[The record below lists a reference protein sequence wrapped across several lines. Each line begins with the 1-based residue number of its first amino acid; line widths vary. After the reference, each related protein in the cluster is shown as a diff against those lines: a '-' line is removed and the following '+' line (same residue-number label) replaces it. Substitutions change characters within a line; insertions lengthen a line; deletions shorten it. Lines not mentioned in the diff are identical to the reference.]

1 MKKKHIGADK
11 HRRLLFGGMAVLT
24 FMTCTN
30 MPLEV
35 QASDFNSTN
44 SISIDKTLTVKGCV
58 TDENGEPIIGA
69 NVIVKGTG
77 RGTITDIDGKYV
89 LKVAPGETLVFSF
102 VGMENKEIKVK
113 SSQTVINVEMN
124 SNTTMLEDVVV
135 TGYQTLSKERATGA
149 YSVLTEK
156 STKGKLETNIMS
168 RIEGMVA
175 GINRTANSDESIVIR
190 GITTI
195 NEKTT
200 PLYVVDGMPFEGD
213 LSSINPSDVQNI
225 TVLKDA
231 AASSIYGARAANG
244 VIVITT
250 KRGQQGKTR
259 VTYDG
264 SVKFTP
270 KPDLDYLNL
279 MSSSELVDMQIEGF
293 NYYHTDYENLNKR
306 SSLNPV
312 VSLLYQHEQGQLSD
326 QQLADALVPYRTM
339 DNRKQIEDEFARV
352 GIVHQHNV
360 SISGGTEK
368 NRYIASVNYTGDYG
382 NQRYQSS
389 SRLGFNVKDDM
400 QFFNWLSAYV
410 GVSGSFTKSKGDTGA
425 ESSYVSLMQSYPS
438 YYMLRDEAGN
448 ALNWQ
453 TGKSDYELDRLLS
466 IGLMDEHYNPINN
479 RSLES
484 YENNSNYYRI
494 FAGLNFKLMEGLTF
508 DLKYQT
514 ESTFSKN
521 RTLYSGESYQVRSMV
536 NNAAQYDAAS
546 QTLTLNIPKGGQLS
560 ENRGD
565 IYAYTLR
572 GQLNFNRTFKEK
584 HSVTALAGAERRLVR
599 SSSTNGYY
607 VGYDDNSLA
616 FTPINPLI
624 FEPLN
629 GTESLNGFFNWS
641 YTDYNY
647 LQYDEDRY
655 VSFYLNGSYTYDER
669 YSLTASM
676 RIDQS
681 NLFGTDPKYQY
692 RPLWSVGGSW
702 QLGNEEFMKDQEW
715 IDRLNVRLTYGIGGN
730 VPKSAGPY
738 LSIENT
744 GYNSWVNGIGSTIS
758 NPPNDQ
764 LRWEKTSST
773 NVGVDFSIF
782 RSRLSGSI
790 DFYHKY
796 TTDLLGTRNADPTL
810 GWATLLQNYGTMYNR
825 GVEISLQ
832 SINLETKDFTWGTN
846 FTFSYNKNKLLNL
859 EGTKESVFNY
869 SAYNVAAVG
878 YPLNSLFSYRY
889 AGLSPE
895 DGSVLVYD
903 KDGNKVS
910 QVSSVED
917 LVYSGTRTPKYSA
930 SLKNFFRYKDFDLSF
945 MFVYYG
951 GHVMRDITSSYLSG
965 APSANLN
972 RVNLNHWRKPGDEN
986 IPGVG
991 PAFNRNMYYTNA
1003 QAWYSADVHVKRADY
1018 IKLRDISLS
1027 YNLPKKW
1034 LRKYAIE
1041 SASVICQI
1049 SDAWWWA
1056 ANGDIDPEAYSA
1068 TGGYGRG
1075 ELTLPNPTTYT
1086 LGLSVNF

>member
-35 QASDFNSTN
+35 QASDFNSAN

-448 ALNWQ
+448 ALNW
-453 TGKSDYELDRLLS
+453 
-466 IGLMDEHYNPINN
+466 
-479 RSLES
+479 
-484 YENNSNYYRI
+484 
-494 FAGLNFKLMEGLTF
+494 
-508 DLKYQT
+508 
-514 ESTFSKN
+514 
-521 RTLYSGESYQVRSMV
+521 
-536 NNAAQYDAAS
+536 
-546 QTLTLNIPKGGQLS
+546 
-560 ENRGD
+560 
-565 IYAYTLR
+565 
-572 GQLNFNRTFKEK
+572 
-584 HSVTALAGAERRLVR
+584 
-599 SSSTNGYY
+599 
-607 VGYDDNSLA
+607 
-616 FTPINPLI
+616 
-624 FEPLN
+624 
-629 GTESLNGFFNWS
+629 
-641 YTDYNY
+641 
-647 LQYDEDRY
+647 
-655 VSFYLNGSYTYDER
+655 
-669 YSLTASM
+669 
-676 RIDQS
+676 
-681 NLFGTDPKYQY
+681 
-692 RPLWSVGGSW
+692 
-702 QLGNEEFMKDQEW
+702 
-715 IDRLNVRLTYGIGGN
+715 
-730 VPKSAGPY
+730 
-738 LSIENT
+738 
-744 GYNSWVNGIGSTIS
+744 
-758 NPPNDQ
+758 
-764 LRWEKTSST
+764 
-773 NVGVDFSIF
+773 
-782 RSRLSGSI
+782 
-790 DFYHKY
+790 
-796 TTDLLGTRNADPTL
+796 
-810 GWATLLQNYGTMYNR
+810 
-825 GVEISLQ
+825 
-832 SINLETKDFTWGTN
+832 
-846 FTFSYNKNKLLNL
+846 
-859 EGTKESVFNY
+859 
-869 SAYNVAAVG
+869 
-878 YPLNSLFSYRY
+878 
-889 AGLSPE
+889 
-895 DGSVLVYD
+895 
-903 KDGNKVS
+903 
-910 QVSSVED
+910 
-917 LVYSGTRTPKYSA
+917 
-930 SLKNFFRYKDFDLSF
+930 
-945 MFVYYG
+945 
-951 GHVMRDITSSYLSG
+951 
-965 APSANLN
+965 
-972 RVNLNHWRKPGDEN
+972 
-986 IPGVG
+986 
-991 PAFNRNMYYTNA
+991 
-1003 QAWYSADVHVKRADY
+1003 
-1018 IKLRDISLS
+1018 
-1027 YNLPKKW
+1027 
-1034 LRKYAIE
+1034 
-1041 SASVICQI
+1041 
-1049 SDAWWWA
+1049 
-1056 ANGDIDPEAYSA
+1056 
-1068 TGGYGRG
+1068 
-1075 ELTLPNPTTYT
+1075 
-1086 LGLSVNF
+1086 